1 MWDSSIKQHG
11 VVFGKRRSFGYA
23 VSAFDL
29 LSTMPVWLIRRMNYT
44 AFNVSVNNGFVSVL
58 KHKLF
63 FFVIV
68 ALLFGLAGLLV
79 GLEVYRMPQ
88 VFLFLQNVRYCCV
101 HQWIGIFQHR
111 RIGAEVFTCFA
122 FRLHQAPAFSINIFL
137 GFFMLHKP

>member
-1 MWDSSIKQHG
+1 
-11 VVFGKRRSFGYA
+11 
-23 VSAFDL
+23 
-29 LSTMPVWLIRRMNYT
+29 MNYT

-63 FFVIV
+63 FFGIV

-101 HQWIGIFQHR
+101 HQ
-111 RIGAEVFTCFA
+111 
-122 FRLHQAPAFSINIFL
+122 
-137 GFFMLHKP
+137 